1 MEDPSR
7 GKVSISAG
15 RYAGLTSPA
24 VPRAIEVCNLTISAP
39 NETVNTK

>member
-1 MEDPSR
+1 M

-24 VPRAIEVCNLTISAP
+24 MPRAREVCNLTISAP
-39 NETVNTK
+39 IEAVNTK